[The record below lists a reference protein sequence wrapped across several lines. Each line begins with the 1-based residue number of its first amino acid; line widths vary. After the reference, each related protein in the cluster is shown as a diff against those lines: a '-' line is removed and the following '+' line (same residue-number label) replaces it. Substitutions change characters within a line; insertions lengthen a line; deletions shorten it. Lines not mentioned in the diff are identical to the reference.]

1 MDAHSNEGWL
11 ITSGKGNNMSY
22 LHSREWVNSGK
33 IVSVQCSHQIN
44 VLVMDDN
51 NYSKYK
57 RGENATVYG
66 GFYTHF
72 PANIAVPHTAHWNIV
87 LALPPGH
94 RANISHSINILG

>member
-1 MDAHSNEGWL
+1 
-11 ITSGKGNNMSY
+11 MSHI
-22 LHSREWVNSGK
+22 HSREWVDSES

-44 VLVMDDN
+44 VLVMDDT

-57 RGENATVYG
+57 RGQSAQVYG

-72 PANIAVPHTAHWNIV
+72 PANISVPHSGNWNVV

-94 RANISHSINILG
+94 RANINYSINIIG